1 MPLRRRAFDT
11 SHDTHDVD
19 PEDFGPFD
27 TPETED
33 VLAEE
38 EPEPIAIRPVPVS
51 VEGSV
56 RVEQPSDRSGGIYT
70 VQVPLE
76 SGGVPVKLLNADPRR
91 EAATIVP
98 LDADIYLGLE
108 RGDVIDSPGAG
119 RWPAAVPL
127 VYRLSDELW
136 ATAVTAATTVTVIVE
151 QWAR

>member
-1 MPLRRRAFDT
+1 MPLRPHRFDT
-11 SHDTHDVD
+11 SQDTHDVD
-19 PEDFGPFD
+19 PEDFGSFD
-27 TPETED
+27 TPATED
-33 VLAEE
+33 VLGAEE
-38 EPEPIAIRPVPVS
+38 EPYTIRPVPVC
-51 VEGSV
+51 VEGTV
-56 RVEQPSDRSGGIYT
+56 RVEQPGGRAGGIYT

-98 LDADIYLGLE
+98 LDSDIFIGLE

-127 VYRLSDELW
+127 VYRLTDELW
-136 ATAVTAATTVTVIVE
+136 ATAVTAATTTTIVVE